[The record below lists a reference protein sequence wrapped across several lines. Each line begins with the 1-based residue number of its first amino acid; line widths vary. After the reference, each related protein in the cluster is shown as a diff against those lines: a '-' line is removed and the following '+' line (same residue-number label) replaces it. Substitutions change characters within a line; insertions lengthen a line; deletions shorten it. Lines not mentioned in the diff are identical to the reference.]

1 MEILQKIKWGIYNGI
16 GFMLVVWI
24 SWVAYWAYV
33 SISSDVTDWQTLT
46 SWLFNNVLENQ
57 RSLKILV
64 DNAAPAWFV
73 WAFNLAS
80 CPTWWIPANGS
91 NGTPDL
97 RGEFIRWLD
106 GGRWINSGRVLATY
120 EAATKISTPLYYGT
134 FGWTPSFAWLWFW
147 DHDSFTQVNYWGS
160 VITNLWSGAAWTWLS
175 STAWW
180 EITIRPRNVALLYCV
195 KQ

>member
-1 MEILQKIKWGIYNGI
+1 MTIIKNIKSWIFQWIWIL
-16 GFMLVVWI
+16 LVVWI

-57 RSLKILV
+57 RSLKTLV
-64 DNAAPAWFV
+64 DNATPV
-73 WAFNLAS
+73 WAVMAFNLSS

-106 GGRWINSGRVLATY
+106 SGRWINSGRVLATY
-120 EAATKISTPLYYGT
+120 DS
-134 FGWTPSFAWLWFW
+134 PSKNF
-147 DHDSFTQVNYWGS
+147 FTN
-160 VITNLWSGAAWTWLS
+160 
-175 STAWW
+175 
-180 EITIRPRNVALLYCV
+180 
-195 KQ
+195 